1 MKKKIVSAI
10 LAGSMLIGVA
20 SCSKPA
26 PSESQEPSESESVT
40 ETSEETEPTE
50 DPDSIM
56 GFNMIENGDFAS
68 AEHTW
73 GTYFE
78 GGDGVLAVN
87 DKGELQFDSKMIGA
101 VNWANQIYY
110 DGFSLYKDCVYVM
123 SFDCYATIDR
133 DVEYRIQINGGDYHA
148 YNIDTIHVTTE
159 VQHFEYTFTM
169 EEESDPAPRLC
180 FNMGK
185 FDGLD
190 NVAHSVMFDNIDLRC
205 IDDSGYVPGA
215 GFGPAAAAINLNQIG
230 YLPTGYKI
238 AVFHGD
244 AIADKATV
252 VDVATGSVVY
262 EGAVEAASY
271 NESTGRDEARFD
283 FSSVTAPGTYK
294 IVSGSVESFEF
305 KIGDKVYADAFKA
318 SLRMFYL
325 QRCGTELTADLAG
338 DFAHPAC
345 HTEKATIFGT
355 KDKIDVSGGWH
366 DAGDYGRYVV
376 SGAKAAADLMLAY
389 SLYPDAFDDDLGI
402 PESGNEIPDVLDEV
416 KYELDWLFKMQ
427 NSEGGVYHKVTCA
440 NFPSF
445 VMPEEETEELI
456 VTPVSTTATADFA
469 AVMAMASTVFA
480 PFDMPYSQRCLD
492 AATRASDYLDKH
504 QGIEGAKNP
513 DGIVTGEYPDQNDA
527 DERLWAYAELF
538 KATGDTVY
546 DDEFSALMSGGSA
559 TCNTDLGWQGV
570 GAYAGYAYLSA
581 DKNKGKFY
589 DVVHASF
596 MAGIADIEATASTDS
611 YNCSLKEYPWG
622 SNMTVANN
630 GMLLL
635 LFDKVENSNKG
646 DAVAREQLNY
656 LLGTN
661 GTGYCFLTGFGTL
674 SPKNPHHRPSQ
685 AKKAAVPG
693 MLAGGPNQNLED
705 PYAQNVL
712 TGTAPALCYAD
723 SDQAFSLNEV
733 TIYWNSPLVF
743 LFAYVTAN
751 G

>member
-190 NVAHSVMFDNIDLRC
+190 NTAHSVMFDNIDLRC

-244 AIADKATV
+244 AIADKAAV

-283 FSSVTAPGTYK
+283 FSSVTTPGTYK
-294 IVSGSVESFEF
+294 VVSGSEESYEF
-305 KIGDKVYADAFKA
+305 AIADGVYDDAFKA
-318 SLRMFYL
+318 TLRMFYL
-325 QRCGTELTADLAG
+325 QRCGVELTEDLAG
-338 DFAHPAC
+338 DYAHAAC
-345 HTEKATIFGT
+345 HTGGGVIYGT
-355 KDKIDVSGGWH
+355 DEIIDVSGGWH

-402 PESGNEIPDVLDEV
+402 PESGNGIPDVLDEV
-416 KYELDWLFKMQ
+416 RFELDWLFKMQ
-427 NSEGGVYHKVTCA
+427 ASDGGVYHKVTCA
-440 NFPSF
+440 NFPAF
-445 VMPEEETEELI
+445 VMPEEETGELI
-456 VTPVSTTATADFA
+456 VCPVSTTATGDFA
-469 AVMAMASTVFA
+469 AVMAMASVVYADIDSEFA
-480 PFDMPYSQRCLD
+480 AKCLD
-492 AATRASDYLDKH
+492 AAKLSAEYLDAH
-504 QGIEGAKNP
+504 TGFEGAVNP
-513 DGIVTGEYPDQNDA
+513 DGIATGEYPDQNDA
-527 DERLWAYAELF
+527 DERIWAYAELF
-538 KATGDTVY
+538 KATGDSAY
-546 DDEFSALMSGGSA
+546 DDAFAALAGSGVPNAG
-559 TCNTDLGWQGV
+559 DLGWQGV
-570 GAYAGYAYLSA
+570 GAYAAYAYLSA
-581 DKNKGKFY
+581 STKGKIY
-589 DVVHASF
+589 DVVLTNFTS
-596 MAGIADIEATASTDS
+596 GLSDIESAATADS
-611 YNCSLKEYPWG
+611 YHSSLKEYPWG
-622 SNMTVANN
+622 SNMTIANN
-630 GMLLL
+630 GMYFLLC
-635 LFDKVENSNKG
+635 DAVKGDNKG
-646 DAVAREQLNY
+646 DMIARSQLDY

-661 GTGYCFLTGFGTL
+661 GTGYCFLTGYGTV
-674 SPKNPHHRPSQ
+674 SPESPHHRPSE
-685 AKKAAVPG
+685 AAGAAVPG
-693 MLAGGPNQNLED
+693 MVAGGPDQNLED
-705 PYAQNVL
+705 PYAESVL
-712 TGTAPALCYAD
+712 SGTAPALCYAD
-723 SDQAFSLNEV
+723 NDQAYSLNEV
-733 TIYWNSPLVF
+733 TIYWNSPVVF
-743 LFAYVTAN
+743 LFAYVVSQ